1 MTHPMS
7 LHHSLKHPLHPSYPT
22 LCHCTLCITGRLPSH
37 QSLCRPHGRGL
48 GRGRHQDQGGRQEL
62 THRHPRGLLHH
73 LLQGTKPFHDGM
85 GWEGRKSRIARF
97 SFAIIL
103 SFPPP
108 LHLYPPPPLSS
119 PSHPLI
125 TISPSPSSPFF
136 ILDHPNL
143 QVTATNVKEIP
154 AIAQI
159 AKAEIPRSVVTPTLP
174 AKDVAMAMGKIAPI
188 TNTATK
194 TTATATTATT
204 TTATVASKS
213 KGTSSD
219 PLRASIKSK

>member
-1 MTHPMS
+1 M
-7 LHHSLKHPLHPSYPT
+7 
-22 LCHCTLCITGRLPSH
+22 
-37 QSLCRPHGRGL
+37 
-48 GRGRHQDQGGRQEL
+48 
-62 THRHPRGLLHH
+62 
-73 LLQGTKPFHDGM
+73 
-85 GWEGRKSRIARF
+85 
-97 SFAIIL
+97 
-103 SFPPP
+103 
-108 LHLYPPPPLSS
+108 
-119 PSHPLI
+119 
-125 TISPSPSSPFF
+125 
-136 ILDHPNL
+136 
-143 QVTATNVKEIP
+143 KEIP